1 MSEAITLDAFRARLA
16 AAVAGEGPVPTVAQI
31 AFGTGGHNPDGTAK
45 PVDASRTALYT
56 EALRKAVIS
65 ISRPQ
70 PTWVEVK
77 GVLAESELNGQTLSE
92 AALVD
97 SAGQLIAMKT
107 FAPKVKEADERI
119 EITLTIRF

>member
-1 MSEAITLDAFRARLA
+1 MFRDRNLYQDMTEAERRIANVAILARVVKIDPQRAR
-16 AAVAGEGPVPTVAQI
+16 V
-31 AFGTGGHNPDGTAK
+31 K
-45 PVDASRTALYT
+45 
-56 EALRKAVIS
+56 
-65 ISRPQ
+65 
-70 PTWVEVK
+70 VK